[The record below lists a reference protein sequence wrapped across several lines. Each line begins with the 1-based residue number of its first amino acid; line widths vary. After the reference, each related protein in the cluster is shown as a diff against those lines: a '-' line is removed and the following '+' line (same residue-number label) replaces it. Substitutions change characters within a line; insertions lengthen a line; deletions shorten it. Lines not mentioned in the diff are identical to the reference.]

1 MKLATTALASLTT
14 FIAFGALA
22 SLTATG
28 CAAKTNETSD
38 EGNLGTSEAQL
49 VADDQEADDTD
60 SNLETGV
67 DEPLSGATE
76 ADPGTPADGATDA
89 ELLEK
94 VKANAGKFFKPA
106 GCITTT
112 IDGNTATHV
121 FKGCTGPYGLASFNG
136 TVVSTYVRADGKLTI
151 THEAQGFAINGAT
164 ISGSRTVVYT
174 RSGTTITKTRTG
186 NWSGTTAKGK
196 PISHQA
202 NFVTTYDAS
211 TKCITRD
218 GSAQTSVGGRE
229 HERSITDYKRCGV
242 GSLGCPESGE
252 IVLSKTKSGDTMSL
266 TIDFLGGTAF
276 SVTGPN
282 GKSITLQL
290 VCQP

>member
-1 MKLATTALASLTT
+1 MKLATTAFASLTT
-14 FIAFGALA
+14 LIAFGALTN
-22 SLTATG
+22 LTA
-28 CAAKTNETSD
+28 CAAKTSETSD
-38 EGNLGTSEAQL
+38 DGNLGTSEAQL

-60 SNLETGV
+60 SNLESGV
-67 DEPLSGATE
+67 DEPLSGATI
-76 ADPGTPADGATDA
+76 ADPGTPADGATDT

-94 VKANAGKFFKPA
+94 VKANAGKFFQPA

-121 FKGCTGPYGLASFNG
+121 FEGCTGPYGLASFNG
-136 TVVSTYVRADGKLTI
+136 TVVSTYVREGGKLTV
-151 THEAQGFAINGAT
+151 THDARNFAINGAT

-196 PISHQA
+196 AISHQA

-218 GSAQTSVGGRE
+218 GSAQTSIGGRE
-229 HERSITDYKRCGV
+229 HERSITAYERCGV

-252 IVLSKTKSGDTMSL
+252 IVLSKTTSGETMSL
-266 TIDFLGGTAF
+266 TIDFLGGTAY

-282 GKSITLQL
+282 GKSITLHL
-290 VCQP
+290 VCQE